1 MMALIMLM
9 TFMVVLMAAFTIVID
24 GIESSIDGRISRIK
38 SINSSFDSNEQQYQ
52 VIPKSIK

>member
-1 MMALIMLM
+1 MALMMLM

-24 GIESSIDGRISRIK
+24 GRVNRIK

-52 VIPKSIK
+52 EIPKSIK